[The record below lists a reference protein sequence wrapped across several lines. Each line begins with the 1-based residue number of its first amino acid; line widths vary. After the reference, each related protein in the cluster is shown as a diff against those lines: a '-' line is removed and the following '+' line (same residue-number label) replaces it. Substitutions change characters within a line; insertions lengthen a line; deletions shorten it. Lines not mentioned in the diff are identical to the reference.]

1 MSTVNKINCPYCES
15 NAFVY
20 NIADTKRFLCHSCQ
34 RDQLYERVLEHDYF
48 NNSKLHN
55 LSISDNGIDIKENVN
70 YNSILQYCEKLS
82 ELPSSHTSVEY
93 VRNRRIDSSMD
104 MDLFYTEDLREI
116 ASKAGHSLNRND
128 KEPRLIIP
136 IRDKEG
142 KLYGL
147 QGRSLIEKSEYRY
160 ITLYF
165 NNKERLYG
173 LNKVDV
179 SKPFYA
185 CEGPIDSFF
194 IKNCVALCGSNT
206 LEDKYSTFATII
218 LDNEPRNV
226 QIVEKMLKYVD
237 RGFKIVIWPD
247 NVKEKDIN
255 EMVLSNLD
263 VNCIIQE
270 NIYSKLQ
277 AKIKINNWKK
287 VE

>member
-20 NIADTKRFLCHSCQ
+20 KIADTERFLCHSCQ
-34 RDQLYERVLEHDYF
+34 RDQLYERVQEYDYF
-48 NNSKLHN
+48 NNDKLHN

-70 YNSILQYCEKLS
+70 YNSILQYCKKLS
-82 ELPSSHTSVEY
+82 ELPSSHTSVQY
-93 VRNRRIDSSMD
+93 VRNRGIDSSMD

-116 ASKAGHSLNRND
+116 ANKAGHSLNRND

-147 QGRSLIEKSEYRY
+147 QGRSLIKESEYRY

-206 LEDKYSTFATII
+206 LEDKYSTFATVI

-226 QIVEKMLKYVD
+226 QIVDKMLKYVD
-237 RGFKIVIWPD
+237 RGFKIVVWPD

-263 VNCIIQE
+263 VNRIIQE
-270 NIYSKLQ
+270 SIYSKLQ

-287 VE
+287 VG

>member
-1 MSTVNKINCPYCES
+1 MSIVNKIQCPFCDS

-20 NIADTKRFLCHSCQ
+20 NLLDSKRFLCHSCQ
-34 RDQLYERVLEHDYF
+34 RDQLYERVQEYDSF
-48 NNSKLHN
+48 RSDKLSN
-55 LSISDNGIDIKENVN
+55 IFDGASRIDIKENVN
-70 YNSILQYCEKLS
+70 YNSILQYCKRLAD
-82 ELPSSHTSVEY
+82 LPISHRSVQY
-93 VRNRRIDSSMD
+93 VRYRRIHTDVD
-104 MDLFYTEDLREI
+104 MDLFYTEDLGEI
-116 ASKAGHSLNRND
+116 ANKAGHSFSRHD

-147 QGRSLIEKSEYRY
+147 QGRSLLKDTEYRY

-165 NNKERLYG
+165 NEKERLFG
-173 LNKVDV
+173 LDKVDV

-194 IKNCVALCGSNT
+194 IKNCVALCGSNDM
-206 LEDKYSTFATII
+206 EDKYSTLATVI

-226 QIVEKMLKYVD
+226 QIINKMMKYVE

-247 NVKEKDIN
+247 NITEKDIN
-255 EMVLSNLD
+255 EMVMSGID
-263 VNCIIQE
+263 VNNIIKE
-270 NIYSKLQ
+270 NVFKKLQ

-287 VE
+287 I

>member
-1 MSTVNKINCPYCES
+1 
-15 NAFVY
+15 
-20 NIADTKRFLCHSCQ
+20 
-34 RDQLYERVLEHDYF
+34 
-48 NNSKLHN
+48 
-55 LSISDNGIDIKENVN
+55 
-70 YNSILQYCEKLS
+70 
-82 ELPSSHTSVEY
+82 
-93 VRNRRIDSSMD
+93 MD
-104 MDLFYTEDLREI
+104 VDLFYTEDLREI
-116 ASKAGHSLNRND
+116 ANKAGHSLNRND

-147 QGRSLIEKSEYRY
+147 QGRSLIKESEYRY

-173 LNKVDV
+173 LDKVNV
-179 SKPFYA
+179 SKPFYV

-237 RGFKIVIWPD
+237 RGFKIVVWPD
-247 NVKEKDIN
+247 NIKEKDIN

-263 VNCIIQE
+263 VNGIIEE

-287 VE
+287 VG